1 MLMSG
6 FPPSPEDR
14 VTLHNWQDPPFNRW
28 SFSHLRELVPAQ
40 PITNR
45 GPIRFP
51 ADHAAA
57 GMDDWPVALVDG
69 SETSFAAL
77 LERTYTDAVVVI
89 SDGVIRY
96 ERYFGE
102 SRFDRT
108 HLLMSVTKSLVGCV
122 AGILADRGLLSPDS
136 PVTTY
141 VPELA
146 DSGYAGATVRDVLD
160 MRSGIKFSEEYTD
173 LDAEVRVME
182 EAFGWR
188 PASHSEVPRSIYEY
202 LPTLTSERDHG
213 GVFDYRSAET
223 LVLGWVCERASGARM
238 ADLIGDLL
246 WTPMGAQFPAEI
258 TCDSLGTAIHDGGM
272 CATARDLA
280 RFGEVLLHNGHL
292 DGVEI
297 VPADWLKSS
306 WRVDPDIREAFDK
319 SVAGPYLP
327 GGWYRN
333 QFWFLPR
340 RHGDVL
346 LALGIYGQMLYVN
359 PGTRTVAAKLSTWP
373 DAQAPVLLNET
384 IAAFDSIG
392 ATLAGL
398 PADPHA
404 GHHGPPGIA
413 SGRVL

>member
-1 MLMSG
+1 MSG
-6 FPPSPEDR
+6 FPPPPEDR

-28 SFSHLRELVPAQ
+28 SFCHLRELVPAQ

-51 ADHAAA
+51 V
-57 GMDDWPVALVDG
+57 DDPAVDVDSQPVALADG
-69 SETSFAAL
+69 TETSFAHL
-77 LERTYTDAVVVI
+77 LDRTYTDAVVVI

-102 SRFDRT
+102 ARFDRT

-122 AGILADRGLLSPDS
+122 AGILADRGLLTPDS

-141 VPELA
+141 IPELA

-213 GVFDYRSAET
+213 GIFDYRSAET
-223 LVLGWVCERASGARM
+223 LVLGWVCERASGSRM
-238 ADLIGDLL
+238 ADLIGELL

-280 RFGEVLLHNGHL
+280 RFGEVLLHHGQL
-292 DGVEI
+292 DGIEI

-319 SVAGPYLP
+319 SAAGPYLP

-373 DAQAPVLLNET
+373 DAQSPILLNET
-384 IAAFDSIG
+384 ISAFDTLG

-398 PADPHA
+398 PTDLHS
-404 GHHGPPGIA
+404 GRHGAPGIA